1 MKKSI
6 NEKYSYW
13 KWVLLKKQTA
23 LVVQEQNRPIIAVYD
38 PIKNIMFR
46 YDIEKKQ
53 KIKTKWDGL
62 DWLFTHCLSNFV
74 EIGELK
80 EFYKSLPK
88 DKKVVFWDC
97 LSRSMK

>member
-88 DKKVVFWDC
+88 DKKAVFWDC

>member
-23 LVVQEQNRPIIAVYD
+23 LVVQKQDRPIIAVYD

-46 YDIEKKQ
+46 YDIENKQ
-53 KIKTKWDGL
+53 KIKTSWDGL
-62 DWLFTHCLSNFV
+62 DWLFTYYLSSFV
-74 EIGELK
+74 EIGELE
-80 EFYKSLPK
+80 EFYTSLPK
-88 DKKVVFWDC
+88 DKKIVFWDC

>member
-23 LVVQEQNRPIIAVYD
+23 LVVQEQDRPIIAVYD

-62 DWLFTHCLSNFV
+62 DWLFTYYLSSFV
-74 EIGELK
+74 EIGDLE
-80 EFYKSLPK
+80 EFYTSLPK
-88 DKKVVFWDC
+88 DKKAAFWDC
-97 LSRSMK
+97 ISWSMK

>member
-46 YDIEKKQ
+46 YDTENKQ

-62 DWLFTHCLSNFV
+62 DWLFTYYLSSFV
-74 EIGELK
+74 EIGDLE
-80 EFYKSLPK
+80 EFYTSLPK
-88 DKKVVFWDC
+88 DKKAAFWDC